1 MLIFLDA
8 KENGIFDDGLRFG
21 KLRAAINSPLR
32 RRRKLAKPETCC

>member
-21 KLRAAINSPLR
+21 KLRGGDQQPASAA
-32 RRRKLAKPETCC
+32 AQAC